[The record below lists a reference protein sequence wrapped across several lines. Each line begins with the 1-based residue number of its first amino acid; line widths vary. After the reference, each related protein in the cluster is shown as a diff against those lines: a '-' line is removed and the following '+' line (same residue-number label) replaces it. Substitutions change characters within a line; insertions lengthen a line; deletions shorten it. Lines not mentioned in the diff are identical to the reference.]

1 MRTLSFLTRS
11 LGGALLAIACHA
23 SLAAPYPEKPITL
36 IVPFAPGG
44 TTDLIGR
51 LVAQHM
57 GSKLGQP
64 IVVENRAGAGGS
76 IGTAAVAAAKP
87 DGYTLGLATV
97 STHGIN
103 PAVYKKLPFDVLKD
117 FQPIANLAAVPNVM
131 VATPK
136 LGIQDMPTLLKRAR
150 SEPGKLSYASAGNG
164 SVAHMMGELFQSA
177 SSTDLLHVP
186 YKGSGQA
193 LTDTLAGQVQLMF
206 DNLPSALPH
215 IQGGKLVALAVAS
228 PERVAALPDVPT
240 FAELDLEAVNDAS
253 WFGLVAP
260 VGLPDDKLSLIHQA
274 VVEALAEPAVKSRL
288 QQLGAA
294 PIGDSPDAFARTI
307 VRTLDRNREL
317 VQQAHIPP
325 M

>member
-1 MRTLSFLTRS
+1 MRTFSFLTRS
-11 LGGALLAIACHA
+11 LGGALLAMASQA
-23 SLAAPYPEKPITL
+23 SLAAPYPQKPITL

-51 LVAQHM
+51 LVAQHL
-57 GSKLGQP
+57 GGKLGQP
-64 IVVENRAGAGGS
+64 VVVENRAGAGGS
-76 IGTAAVAAAKP
+76 IGTAAIAAAKP

-103 PAVYKKLPFDVLKD
+103 PVVYKKLPFDVLKD

-177 SSTDLLHVP
+177 SGTDLLHVP

-215 IQGGKLVALAVAS
+215 IQNGKLAALAVAS

-274 VVEALAEPAVKSRL
+274 VVEALAEPAVKNRL
-288 QQLGAA
+288 EQLGAN